1 MSNRS
6 SPTPHSSTPTDPV
19 PLIDGRPALAWTTLA
34 RAERLAHRGLGWSPD
49 HVLRQA
55 LNLFER
61 EHLDPRP
68 GAADRRPHGM
78 SSPSSEAH
86 P

>member
-1 MSNRS
+1 VSNRS
-6 SPTPHSSTPTDPV
+6 SPTPHSSTPPDAAP
-19 PLIDGRPALAWTTLA
+19 PIDGRPALAWTTLA
-34 RAERLAHRGLGWSPD
+34 RAERLAYRGLGWSPD

-55 LNLFER
+55 LDLFER

-68 GAADRRPHGM
+68 GAAGRQAHGM
-78 SSPSSEAH
+78 SSPAPEAH

>member
-6 SPTPHSSTPTDPV
+6 SPNPHSSTPPDGSPV
-19 PLIDGRPALAWTTLA
+19 IDGRPALAWTTVA

-55 LNLFER
+55 LDLFER

-68 GAADRRPHGM
+68 GVGDRQAHGM
-78 SSPSSEAH
+78 SSPSPEAR